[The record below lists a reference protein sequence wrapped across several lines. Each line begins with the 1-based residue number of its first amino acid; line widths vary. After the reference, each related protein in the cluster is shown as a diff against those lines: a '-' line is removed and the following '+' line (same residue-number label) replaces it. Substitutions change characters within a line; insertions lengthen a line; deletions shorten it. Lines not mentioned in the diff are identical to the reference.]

1 MKTLIKEHPSKDIV
15 GTKGDELKDKK
26 IILCITGSV
35 AAIESPRIARELMRH
50 GAEVFTIMSDMA
62 QKIIHPYLMEWA
74 TGNPVVTK
82 LTGKIEHVSLL
93 NKADLVLIA
102 PATANT
108 ISKIACGID
117 DTPVTSAISV
127 ALGLNKPIL
136 ILPAMHASM
145 YRHPVLIENIKKLEK
160 LGIEFIKPR
169 IEEEKAKIASV
180 EEVLEAIIAKFTEK
194 DMEGLSV
201 LITAGPTIE
210 YIDPIRILTNKSSG
224 KMGIALA
231 KEAFRRGAKV
241 TLIYG
246 PGLVKAPSYI
256 KVINVETSKEML
268 NKVKLELESN
278 NYDIFVSAAAIS
290 DFMLE
295 KPFPY
300 KINTHNLNELT
311 LKLKIAPKIIEDIKK
326 ISPKTF
332 LIAFKAEYGVS
343 YEELVKSSYELL
355 KEVNADLV
363 IGNDVAKQGVGF
375 RTETNEVI
383 IVDSNYNVEFVPLTT
398 KQKIA
403 KRIFDFA
410 LKLYKKN

>member
-1 MKTLIKEHPSKDIV
+1 VKTLIKEHPSKDIV